1 VKNSDALGNA
11 VEREH
16 KRSRIM
22 PSGHCSTNIEIL
34 LLNTLLKNRR
44 SSFESLRT
52 NEDKVEMIDNVS
64 FMLSLSQNSELFS
77 EPANP
82 LRRHPQWMH

>member
-1 VKNSDALGNA
+1 
-11 VEREH
+11 
-16 KRSRIM
+16 M

-34 LLNTLLKNRR
+34 LLNTLLRNRR

-52 NEDKVEMIDNVS
+52 NGDKVEMIDNVS

-77 EPANP
+77 ATCYTVASSPSVDG
-82 LRRHPQWMH
+82 LD

>member
-1 VKNSDALGNA
+1 
-11 VEREH
+11 
-16 KRSRIM
+16 M

-34 LLNTLLKNRR
+34 LLDTLLKNRR

-64 FMLSLSQNSELFS
+64 FMPSLSQNSELFS